1 MRARDAFYRYSERFN
16 RGLREP
22 MPIVVLSKLQYSLL
36 SVMSFTYQPI
46 VSIAPAASTKM
57 EILHKDLR
65 DWLNYYGN

>member
-1 MRARDAFYRYSERFN
+1 M
-16 RGLREP
+16 
-22 MPIVVLSKLQYSLL
+22 L